1 MPNQRFGRL
10 REHLNTHYHNLRKE
24 VISDMRYGAVTD
36 IGMRRKINEDNYYVS
51 DSADFPYAIVAD
63 GMGGHQAGE
72 IASMMVVDIVEN
84 HLKKKLDTSLD
95 YVEAG
100 ETIRQA
106 FISANSI
113 IYNYAKNHYKIMGM
127 GTTATLAMIYCGK
140 IITAHVGDSRAYKI
154 GDDIQQITKDH
165 SYVQEL
171 VSRGEISPEM
181 AKNHPRKNYITRAM
195 GAEDTVKVDISIKP
209 YNGEILL
216 LSSDGLTNF
225 VEDKEIFEYVKKEED
240 LQTALEK
247 LVALA
252 NERGGGDNITIAAFE
267 KEKCENEQ

>member
-1 MPNQRFGRL
+1 MQF
-10 REHLNTHYHNLRKE
+10 
-24 VISDMRYGAVTD
+24 GAVTD
-36 IGMRRKINEDNYYVS
+36 IGMRRRINEDNYCIN
-51 DSADFPYAIVAD
+51 DSEAFPYAMVAD

-72 IASMMVVDIVEN
+72 IASMMVVDIVNN
-84 HLKKKLDTSLD
+84 HLKKNLDESLD

-100 ETIRQA
+100 ETVRQA

-127 GTTATLAMIYCGK
+127 GTTATFAMIYQNK
-140 IITAHVGDSRAYKI
+140 VITAHVGDSRAYMI
-154 GDDIQQITKDH
+154 GDDIRQITKDH

-181 AKNHPRKNYITRAM
+181 AKNHPKKNYITRAM

-209 YNGEILL
+209 YNGEIIALC
-216 LSSDGLTNF
+216 SDGLTNF
-225 VEDKEIFEYVKKEED
+225 VADEEIMEYIKGEKS
-240 LQTALEK
+240 LQEGAEK

-252 NERGGGDNITIAAFE
+252 NSRGGGDNITIVAVE
-267 KEKCENEQ
+267 GEKCDNEHR